1 MAYNRKRGLTI
12 KQEKFC
18 NKYIECGNASKAYRF
33 AYNCDSMSESTI
45 WNSAYKL
52 LQNGDVGARI
62 SYLRQHIAEASGI
75 TALQIVNEHKKIA
88 FSNGAKIRKGWM
100 LLKDF
105 EALSEDEKACIR
117 SIETKQVKR
126 MTADGDEI
134 IDEFVKVTTYD
145 KQKSLDAL
153 SRMLGYEAPTKVEV
167 RQTTPSDNAHKVIFE
182 NYQKKDD

>member
-1 MAYNRKRGLTI
+1 
-12 KQEKFC
+12 
-18 NKYIECGNASKAYRF
+18 
-33 AYNCDSMSESTI
+33 
-45 WNSAYKL
+45 
-52 LQNGDVGARI
+52 
-62 SYLRQHIAEASGI
+62 
-75 TALQIVNEHKKIA
+75 
-88 FSNGAKIRKGWM
+88 M

-153 SRMLGYEAPTKVEV
+153 SRMLGFDAPTKVEL
-167 RQTTPSDNAHKVIFE
+167 TPISSSADVHKVIFE
-182 NYQKKDD
+182 NFRDE

>member
-18 NKYIECGNASKAYRF
+18 NKYIECGTASEAYRF

-88 FSNGAKIRKGWM
+88 FSM
-100 LLKDF
+100 VLKF
-105 EALSEDEKACIR
+105 EK
-117 SIETKQVKR
+117 
-126 MTADGDEI
+126 DGCC
-134 IDEFVKVTTYD
+134 
-145 KQKSLDAL
+145 
-153 SRMLGYEAPTKVEV
+153 
-167 RQTTPSDNAHKVIFE
+167 
-182 NYQKKDD
+182 

>member
-1 MAYNRKRGLTI
+1 MAKKLTL
-12 KQEKFC
+12 KHEKFC
-18 NKYIECGNASKAYRF
+18 NKYLECGNAYKAYRF

-153 SRMLGYEAPTKVEV
+153 SRMLGFDAPTKVEL
-167 RQTTPSDNAHKVIFE
+167 TPISSSADVHKVIFE
-182 NYQKKDD
+182 NFRDE

>member
-1 MAYNRKRGLTI
+1 MAKKLTL

-18 NKYIECGNASKAYRF
+18 NKYLECGNATKAYRF

-88 FSNGAKIRKGWM
+88 FSNGARIRKDWM

-105 EALSEDEKACIR
+105 EALSDDEKSCVR
-117 SIETKQVKR
+117 SVEAKQIKR
-126 MTADGDEI
+126 VTEDGDEVI
-134 IDEFVKVTTYD
+134 SEWVKVTTYD

-167 RQTTPSDNAHKVIFE
+167 RQATPSDNAHKVIFE